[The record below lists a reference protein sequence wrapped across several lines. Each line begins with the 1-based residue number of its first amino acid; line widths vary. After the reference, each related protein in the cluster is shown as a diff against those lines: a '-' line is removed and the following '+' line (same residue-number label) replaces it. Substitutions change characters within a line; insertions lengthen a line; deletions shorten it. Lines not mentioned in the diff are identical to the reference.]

1 MYRMRLATSLVAL
14 IVVVG
19 ACSSAATPSPTAVST
34 AAPTAAPTEAPSAA
48 PATPAEVSL
57 AGKKVAFVLWG
68 YDGYQQGQGEWF
80 KKSAE
85 ADGAVVTLIDGKTDP
100 LAQAKAI
107 DDLIAG
113 GYDGIAWQPVDPA
126 AAVEASKAVQAAG
139 IPLVWVGGG
148 PDASS
153 GVVAPQAA
161 FNDAEVTFEA
171 GAMAATWVKETL
183 KETPK
188 VVLFDIFSVPVC
200 HDVRMTGFMDGVKSV
215 APDAEAVFWDTVPA
229 SKDGTLAKME
239 DQLQANP
246 DFNIFTG
253 CGGDLILGGIAGLE
267 AAGRGKA
274 VNKEP
279 VSEWILTID
288 GTPDEISRLLN
299 KDSSVMATI
308 TLTPKENGQATWA
321 LLKEVMLGE
330 TSPTSDKV
338 VPLPGLILPTTCA
351 EVAQIFEDEYGITK
365 AYEPLDCSQY
375 E

>member
-1 MYRMRLATSLVAL
+1 
-14 IVVVG
+14 
-19 ACSSAATPSPTAVST
+19 
-34 AAPTAAPTEAPSAA
+34 
-48 PATPAEVSL
+48 VSL

-80 KKSAE
+80 KKAAE

-113 GYDGIAWQPVDPA
+113 QYDGIAWQPVDPA
-126 AAVEASKAVQAAG
+126 AAVQGSKAVQAAG

-148 PDASS
+148 PDKAT
-153 GVVAPQAA
+153 GVVAPQAV
-161 FNDAEVTFEA
+161 FNDAEVTFKA

-183 KETPK
+183 KQTPK
-188 VVLFDIFSVPVC
+188 VVMFDILSVPVC
-200 HDVRMTGFMDGVKSV
+200 HDVRMVGFMNGVKSV
-215 APDAEAVFWDTVPA
+215 APDAVAVFWDTVPA

-267 AAGRGKA
+267 AGGRGKA
-274 VNKEP
+274 VNKVP
-279 VSEWILTID
+279 VTEWILSID
-288 GTPDEISRLLN
+288 GTPDEIKRLLDQ
-299 KDSSVMATI
+299 KSSVMATI

-330 TSPTSDKV
+330 IEPTSDKV
-338 VPLPGLILPTTCA
+338 VPMPGLILPTNCA
-351 EVAQIFEDEYGITK
+351 ELAKIFEDEYGITK
-365 AYEPLDCSQY
+365 VYKPIDCSQY
-375 E
+375 